1 MDETMGVTLSDYVES
16 YGKKDPHQKVV
27 RAIQIIEHGGTSE
40 QQIVEASQLAYKIL
54 SDSRNLGMFKRL
66 QMAVTNYFK
75 AANKSVPMSI
85 STAAG
90 KFNESQIMAEY
101 NSLIKKKDMEI
112 SAQMKSLIKD
122 SMRISLDEL
131 G

>member
-1 MDETMGVTLSDYVES
+1 MGVTLSDYVES

-66 QMAVTNYFK
+66 QTAINNYYK
-75 AANKSVPMSI
+75 AAQKSVPMNI
-85 STAAG
+85 TG
-90 KFNESQIMAEY
+90 GHKFNEQQIMSEY

-112 SAQMKSLIKD
+112 SQQMKSLIKD
-122 SMRISLDEL
+122 SMRISLEEL

>member
-1 MDETMGVTLSDYVES
+1 
-16 YGKKDPHQKVV
+16 
-27 RAIQIIEHGGTSE
+27 
-40 QQIVEASQLAYKIL
+40 
-54 SDSRNLGMFKRL
+54 MFKRL